1 MSGHASHS
9 APHSPA
15 GFELWTS
22 ARAITAIVGLLI
34 IVKLAVAA
42 ETDFIRDE
50 AYYALW
56 SLYPLQAGYYDHPPA
71 VVWFIDA
78 GRLLL
83 GDSPMSYRFFAVLS
97 TGLSAAAVYRSA
109 MLLFDDRTIAG
120 YSVLW
125 FVLSLGTAIELF
137 LITPDAPSTL
147 FWTLAIWAAAELYRS
162 RNANWWLAF
171 GLFSGLGLASKY
183 TGFFLGAGIV
193 LWVLAYRENRAW
205 LRCWQFYAGGIV
217 ALLIFAPVFY
227 WNAVNDF
234 VSLSFQWSRTG
245 VVSPSLERA
254 LRMFP
259 ENLGVQVLLLGP
271 GLFLYLVA
279 ASFLVVRR
287 IGNPAT
293 GLLVTTA
300 APMLIF
306 YAYHGLHSRV
316 QGNWTLPLF
325 GQLSILGAWAAVT
338 WLPANRAAFRLLAL
352 FRQFLAPA
360 SAAII
365 ALVYA
370 QALFGF
376 APMKSAGQIDDMA
389 GWAETVEHVADIAR
403 EAGTDTVLGYEYGIT
418 GWLATYRRF
427 GNHRLRVLP
436 GREFYRYRFMPLP
449 DPATLKRPLLYA
461 VRSGVDHDIPAICG
475 NDGSPRPV
483 HASVIRNGP
492 NGKPVDRIDIFALE
506 DLPQGCKASATR

>member
-1 MSGHASHS
+1 MSGHASQS
-9 APHSPA
+9 TSPPRA
-15 GFELWTS
+15 GSELWTS
-22 ARAITAIVGLLI
+22 ARAVTAIVGVLI
-34 IVKLAVAA
+34 AVKLAVASQ
-42 ETDFIRDE
+42 TDLIRDE

-56 SLYPLQAGYYDHPPA
+56 SFYPTQAGYYDHPPA
-71 VVWFIDA
+71 VVWFIEA
-78 GRLLL
+78 GRMFF
-83 GDSPMSYRFFAVLS
+83 GDSPFAFRLFAILA

-109 MLLFDDRTIAG
+109 MLLFEDRTVAG

-171 GLFSGLGLASKY
+171 GLFAGLGLASKY

-205 LRCWQFYAGGIV
+205 LRSWQFHAGGIV
-217 ALLIFAPVFY
+217 ALLIFAPVLH

-234 VSLSFQWSRTG
+234 RSLSFQWSRTG
-245 VVSPSLERA
+245 VASPSLERA
-254 LRMFP
+254 LQLFP
-259 ENLGVQVLLLGP
+259 DNIGLQVLMLGP
-271 GLFLYLVA
+271 GLFFYLGA
-279 ASFLVVRR
+279 ASFLFARR
-287 IGNPAT
+287 IGNPAA

-300 APMLIF
+300 APMLVF
-306 YAYHGLHSRV
+306 FAYHGLHSRV

-338 WLPANRAAFRLLAL
+338 WLPASRRASRLLAI
-352 FRQFLAPA
+352 FRQLLAPV

-370 QALFGF
+370 QAVFGL
-376 APMKSAGQIDDMA
+376 APFRTDKQIDDMA
-389 GWAETVEHVADIAR
+389 GWSETVARVAEIAR
-403 EAGTDTVLGYEYGIT
+403 EAGTDTVLGDDYGIT
-418 GWLATYRRF
+418 GWLASYSRF
-427 GNHRLRVLP
+427 DKHNLRVLP
-436 GREFYRYRFMPLP
+436 GREFFRYGFMPLP
-449 DPATLKRPLLYA
+449 DPATLERPLLYA
-461 VRSGVDHDIPAICG
+461 VRSGVDRDIPAICG
-475 NDGSPRPV
+475 NDGSPEPV

-492 NGKPVDRIDIFALE
+492 AGRPVDRFDIFALD
-506 DLPQGCKASATR
+506 DLPGRCPPSATR